1 MGTQQ
6 PLIEDLPA
14 IPLVAQQVITAASD
28 ENCDVRHLAE
38 VVGSDEG
45 MVAKILRIA
54 NSSLYGLSRRVHSL
68 DRAVA
73 ATGFNTVKQLA
84 LAMSMR
90 GTYEAFGETE
100 GHLWE
105 HSVGASIASFLV
117 AKRMGAKHPEAAF
130 TAGLLH
136 DIGKAILAHR
146 SPDKYSGVTEAVASG
161 VAASEAER
169 QAFDVTHSLMGAKA
183 LKQWCLP
190 ESAVTAVRFHHTPGR
205 WSDEGPDQGLLVS
218 VVMGN
223 MVCHLLGLGCK
234 RDLAASDEGLK
245 KALVLS
251 GIAAKDVLE
260 LVTEARE
267 KYLAEKK
274 AFA

>member
-14 IPLVAQQVITAASD
+14 IPVVAQQVIAAASD

-100 GHLWE
+100 GH
-105 HSVGASIASFLV
+105 
-117 AKRMGAKHPEAAF
+117 PEAAF

-183 LKQWCLP
+183 LKLWCLP